1 MTHPWPQPVDPLHA
15 LPTSALVAAVPLIL
29 LLVLLGVL
37 RRSAWLSAACAL
49 GAALIVA
56 GAVWGMPLRLALAS
70 AGFGFVYGLWPIMWI
85 VLAAIWLYNLSTET
99 GSFDLLRRWIEEH
112 ASGNVAVQAVL
123 VAFCFGALLEGSA
136 GFGSPVAI
144 AAFLLVALGTD
155 ARRAVTA
162 ALIANT
168 TPVAF
173 GALGIPI
180 VALAG
185 VTGLDLGKLSAMVG
199 RQLPVLSFILP
210 AYLVCV
216 LAGWRGL
223 KQAWPAV
230 IVSGGSFALV
240 QFTVSNFWGPYAP
253 DILASVA
260 SIAALVLLLRF
271 WRPSSTQD
279 SRPATF
285 TSASAGG
292 QNPSQAGRAAQ
303 DRGQVALSA
312 ADGLRAWLPWAALSA
327 VMVAWSYLKLFD
339 RWSVKLP
346 VPLLHNAVFIS
357 LYGKAYAAI
366 YTFQPLAAGTA
377 ALAATL
383 LTALLLRATPRQ
395 LAASGLKTARQLWRP
410 ALTVGLIVA
419 LAYLYNYSGLTYTLG
434 AALAGLGKFFPFAS
448 GFLGWLACF
457 MTGSDT
463 SSNLLFGN
471 LQVAAAHQIHVSP
484 ILLAAT
490 NSSGAVTGKMIS
502 PQNICI
508 GVTTVGLI
516 GREGEVLR
524 TTFWHSIVLAGL
536 LSALALAQAHMLGW
550 MVP

>member
-1 MTHPWPQPVDPLHA
+1 MTHPWPQPIDPLHA
-15 LPTSALVAAVPLIL
+15 LPISALVAAVPLVL
-29 LLVLLGVL
+29 LLVMLGVL

-49 GAALIVA
+49 GATLIVS
-56 GAVWGMPLRLALAS
+56 GVVWGMPLRLALAS
-70 AGFGFVYGLWPIMWI
+70 AAFGFVSGLWPIMWI
-85 VLAAIWLYNLSTET
+85 VLAAIWLYNLAVEA
-99 GSFDLLRRWIEEH
+99 GSFDLLRRWIEKH
-112 ASGNVAVQAVL
+112 ASGNAAVQAVL
-123 VAFCFGALLEGSA
+123 VAFCFGALLEGTA

-155 ARRAVTA
+155 SRRAVTA

-180 VALAG
+180 VALAA

-199 RQLPVLSFILP
+199 RQLPLLSLILP
-210 AYLVCV
+210 AYVVCV
-216 LAGWRGL
+216 LAGWKGL
-223 KQAWPAV
+223 KQAWPAAV
-230 IVSGGSFALV
+230 VSGGTFAAV
-240 QFTVSNFWGPYAP
+240 QFTVSNLWGPYAP

-271 WRPSSTQD
+271 WHPPAAPDSPATGSTAATPGIPSSATAPGRET
-279 SRPATF
+279 RPEPL
-285 TSASAGG
+285 SASEGF
-292 QNPSQAGRAAQ
+292 
-303 DRGQVALSA
+303 
-312 ADGLRAWLPWAALSA
+312 RAWLPWAVLSA
-327 VMVAWSYLKLFD
+327 VMIAWSYFKLFD
-339 RWSVKLP
+339 RWAVKLQ
-346 VPLLHNAVFIS
+346 VPLLDNAVFIS

-366 YTFQPLAAGTA
+366 YTLQPMAAGTA
-377 ALAATL
+377 GFAAML
-383 LTALLLRATPRQ
+383 LTALLLGATPRQ
-395 LAASGLKTARQLWRP
+395 IGRSGIKTARQLLRP
-410 ALTVGLIVA
+410 AATVGLIVA

-434 AALAGLGKFFPFAS
+434 AALAGLGRFFPFAS

-536 LSALALAQAHMLGW
+536 LSTLAVAQAHALGW

>member
-1 MTHPWPQPVDPLHA
+1 MTHLWPQPIDPLHV
-15 LPTSALVAAVPLIL
+15 LPISALVAALPLIL
-29 LLVLLGVL
+29 LLVLLGIL

-49 GAALIVA
+49 AAALLVA
-56 GAVWGMPLRLALAS
+56 GSVWRMPMRLALAS
-70 AGFGFVYGLWPIMWI
+70 ASFGFAYGLWPIMWI
-85 VLAAIWLYNLSTET
+85 VLAAIWLYNLATDT
-99 GSFDLLRRWIEEH
+99 GSFDLLRRWVEEH
-112 ASGNVAVQAVL
+112 ASGNAAVQAVL
-123 VAFCFGALLEGSA
+123 VAFCFGALLEGTA
-136 GFGSPVAI
+136 GFGAPVAI
-144 AAFLLVALGTD
+144 AAFLLVALGAD

-199 RQLPVLSFILP
+199 RQLPLLSLILP

-216 LAGWRGL
+216 LAGWKGL
-223 KQAWPAV
+223 KQAWPATL
-230 IVSGGSFALV
+230 VSGGAFAVV
-240 QFTVSNFWGPYAP
+240 QFTVSNLWGPYAP

-260 SIAALVLLLRF
+260 SIGALVLLLRF
-271 WRPSSTQD
+271 WRPD
-279 SRPATF
+279 SGRR
-285 TSASAGG
+285 GG
-292 QNPSQAGRAAQ
+292 APTPEIRTP
-303 DRGQVALSA
+303 LSA
-312 ADGLRAWLPWAALSA
+312 AERIRAWLPWAALSA
-327 VMVAWSYLKLFD
+327 VMIAWSYFKLFD
-339 RWSVKLP
+339 RRAVKLP
-346 VPLLHNAVFIS
+346 VPVLHNAVFIS

-377 ALAATL
+377 ALAAML

-395 LAASGLKTARQLWRP
+395 VARSGLKTARQLWRP

-434 AALAGLGKFFPFAS
+434 AALAGLGRFFPFAS

-536 LSALALAQAHMLGW
+536 LSALALAQAHVLAW

>member
-1 MTHPWPQPVDPLHA
+1 MSHPWPQPVDPLHS
-15 LPTSALVAAVPLIL
+15 LPISALVAAVPLIL

-49 GAALIVA
+49 GAALLVA
-56 GAVWGMPLRLALAS
+56 GAVWGMPLRLMLAS

-85 VLAAIWLYNLSTET
+85 VLAAIWLYNLAAET

-112 ASGNVAVQAVL
+112 ASGNAAVQAVL
-123 VAFCFGALLEGSA
+123 VAFCFGALLEGTA

-155 ARRAVTA
+155 SRRAVTA

-180 VALAG
+180 VALAA

-199 RQLPVLSFILP
+199 RQLPLLSLILP
-210 AYLVCV
+210 AYVVCV
-216 LAGWRGL
+216 LAGWKGL
-223 KQAWPAV
+223 KQAWPAAA
-230 IVSGGSFALV
+230 VSGGTFAVV
-240 QFTVSNFWGPYAP
+240 QFTVSNLWGPYAP

-271 WRPSSTQD
+271 WHPSAARDSSVAVAPALNAGIRSTAG
-279 SRPATF
+279 RPAQDPSHTPL
-285 TSASAGG
+285 SASE
-292 QNPSQAGRAAQ
+292 
-303 DRGQVALSA
+303 
-312 ADGLRAWLPWAALSA
+312 GLRAWLPWAVLSG
-327 VMVAWSYLKLFD
+327 VMIAWSYFKLFD
-339 RWSVKLP
+339 RWAVKLQ

-366 YTFQPLAAGTA
+366 YTFQPMAAGTA
-377 ALAATL
+377 GFAAML
-383 LTALLLRATPRQ
+383 LTALLLRATPHQIGR
-395 LAASGLKTARQLWRP
+395 SGIKTARQLLRP
-410 ALTVGLIVA
+410 AATVGLIVA

-434 AALAGLGKFFPFAS
+434 AALAGLGRFFPFAS

-524 TTFWHSIVLAGL
+524 MTFWHSIVLAGL
-536 LSALALAQAHMLGW
+536 LSTLALAQAHVLGW

>member
-1 MTHPWPQPVDPLHA
+1 MTHPWPQPVDPFHA
-15 LPTSALVAAVPLIL
+15 LPISALVAAVPLIL

-49 GAALIVA
+49 GAALLVA
-56 GAVWGMPLRLALAS
+56 GGVSRMPLRLMLAS

-85 VLAAIWLYNLSTET
+85 VLAAIWLYNLATET

-112 ASGNVAVQAVL
+112 ASGNAAVQAVL
-123 VAFCFGALLEGSA
+123 VAFCFGALLEGTA

-155 ARRAVTA
+155 SRRAVTA

-180 VALAG
+180 VALAA

-199 RQLPVLSFILP
+199 RQLPLLSLILP
-210 AYLVCV
+210 AYVVCV

-230 IVSGGSFALV
+230 VVSGGVFAVV
-240 QFTVSNFWGPYAP
+240 QFTVSNLWGPYAP

-271 WRPSSTQD
+271 WHPPAAPDSSAAATALNPGVRSPASAPARDANPRPL
-279 SRPATF
+279 
-285 TSASAGG
+285 SASE
-292 QNPSQAGRAAQ
+292 
-303 DRGQVALSA
+303 
-312 ADGLRAWLPWAALSA
+312 GLRAWLPWAVLSG
-327 VMVAWSYLKLFD
+327 VMIAWSYFKLFD
-339 RWSVKLP
+339 RWAVKLQ
-346 VPLLHNAVFIS
+346 VPWLHNAVFIS

-366 YTFQPLAAGTA
+366 YTFQPMAAGTA
-377 ALAATL
+377 GFAAML
-383 LTALLLRATPRQ
+383 LTALLTRATPRQ
-395 LAASGLKTARQLWRP
+395 IGRSGIKTVRQLLRP
-410 ALTVGLIVA
+410 AATVGLIVA

-434 AALAGLGKFFPFAS
+434 AALAGLGRFFPFAS

-536 LSALALAQAHMLGW
+536 LSTLALAQAHVLGW

>member
-1 MTHPWPQPVDPLHA
+1 MTPPWPQPVDPLHA
-15 LPTSALVAAVPLIL
+15 LPVSALLAAVPLAL

-49 GAALIVA
+49 AAALLVG
-56 GAVWGMPLRLALAS
+56 GAVWRMPLRLALAS

-85 VLAAIWLYNLSTET
+85 VFAAIWLYNLALDT

-112 ASGNVAVQAVL
+112 ASGDASVQVIL
-123 VAFCFGALLEGSA
+123 VAFSFGALLEGTA
-136 GFGSPVAI
+136 GFGAPVAI
-144 AAFLLVALGTD
+144 AAFLLVALGSD

-162 ALIANT
+162 SLIANT

-185 VTGLDLGKLSAMVG
+185 VTGLDLGKLSAMIG
-199 RQLPVLSFILP
+199 RQLPFLSFMLP

-216 LAGWRGL
+216 VAGWRGL
-223 KQAWPAV
+223 KRAWPAALA
-230 IVSGGSFALV
+230 SGGAFAVV
-240 QFTVSNFWGPYAP
+240 QFAVSNFWGPYVP

-271 WRPSSTQD
+271 WRP
-279 SRPATF
+279 PAAPDFPPARAT
-285 TSASAGG
+285 
-292 QNPSQAGRAAQ
+292 GREIHP
-303 DRGQVALSA
+303 LSA
-312 ADGLRAWLPWAALSA
+312 AGQVRAWLPWAALSA
-327 VMVAWSYLKLFD
+327 VTITWSHFKLFD
-339 RWSVKLP
+339 RGAVKLP

-377 ALAATL
+377 ALAAML
-383 LTALLLRATPRQ
+383 LTALLLKATPRQ
-395 LAASGLKTARQLWRP
+395 VAKSGLKTARQLVRP

-419 LAYLYNYSGLTYTLG
+419 LAYLYNYSGMTYTLG
-434 AALAGLGKFFPFAS
+434 AALAGLGQFFPFAS

-524 TTFWHSIVLAGL
+524 STFWHSIAFATF